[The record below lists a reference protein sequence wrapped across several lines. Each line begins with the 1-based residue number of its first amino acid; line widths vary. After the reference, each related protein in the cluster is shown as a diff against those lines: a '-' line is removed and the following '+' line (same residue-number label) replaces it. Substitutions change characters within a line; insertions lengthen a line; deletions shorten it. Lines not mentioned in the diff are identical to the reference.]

1 MMRRALVLIRA
12 LAAAVIAC
20 NASAADLLDVYR
32 MAQQQ
37 DPVFEAARQAL
48 ESVREKLPQARAG
61 LLPVVAVNGGS
72 SRSQGQYLFGA
83 GPEEDR
89 NINAWNWA
97 LQLTQPVF
105 RVQNWEAYTQAAA
118 IVEQAEAQFAQAGQ
132 DLILRAVQAYFEFD
146 VAQESIRVADAQL
159 RAIEQQLNLA
169 RRGFNAGT
177 NPITDVH
184 EAKSRFDLARA
195 QRVAAQ
201 NELEARR
208 SELERIIGTLPE
220 AVNSLDAHA
229 VPALPEPRDVEA
241 WIANARE
248 NAPAV
253 RGQRAA
259 VEVAEREIAK
269 TRAGHLPTLDMTAS
283 YGSNYASGNSNLAAD
298 YGSRIKSG
306 QIGLQ
311 LSIPIYSGG
320 AVDSRV
326 TESMAALYKARA
338 ELEAARRQA
347 GSTARQAFA
356 GVANGISQIEALV
369 SAVDSSISSVKANQV
384 GYRLGTRINIDVLNA
399 EQQLYTAK
407 RDLIKA
413 RYETLLHGLKLKA
426 STGGLTDADVV
437 AINRWFRAG
446 NSAPSAQ
453 SEVSPGFK
461 PGMPTR

>member
-1 MMRRALVLIRA
+1 MASG
-12 LAAAVIAC
+12 AA
-20 NASAADLLDVYR
+20 AADLLEIYR

-48 ESVREKLPQARAG
+48 GSVREKLPQARAG
-61 LLPVVAVNGGS
+61 LLPSVAVNGGR

-83 GPEEDR
+83 GPEEER
-89 NINAWNWA
+89 NIKAWNWT
-97 LQLTQPVF
+97 LQLTQPVL
-105 RVQNWEAYTQAAA
+105 RVQNWEAYTQAGA

-132 DLILRAVQAYFEFD
+132 DLILRAVQSYFEFD
-146 VAQESIRVADAQL
+146 IAQESIGVADARV

-184 EAKSRFDLARA
+184 ESKSRFDLARA

-201 NELEARR
+201 NELEAKR
-208 SELERIIGTLPE
+208 SELEKIIGTLPE
-220 AVNSLDAHA
+220 TVSSLDPDA
-229 VPALPEPRDVEA
+229 VPPLPDPRDVEA
-241 WIANARE
+241 WIAIARE
-248 NAPAV
+248 HAPAV

-269 TRAGHLPTLDMTAS
+269 SRAGHLPTLDMTAS
-283 YGSNYASGNSNLAAD
+283 YGSNYSSGNSNLATD
-298 YGSRIKSG
+298 YETRIRSG
-306 QIGLQ
+306 QIGVQ
-311 LSIPIYSGG
+311 FSIPIYSGG

-326 TESMAALYKARA
+326 TDSIAALYKARA
-338 ELEAARRQA
+338 ELETARRQA

-369 SAVDSSISSVKANQV
+369 SAVDSSISSVNANQV

-399 EQQLYTAK
+399 EQQLYTSK

-426 STGGLTDADVV
+426 TAGSLTDADVV
-437 AINRWFRAG
+437 ALNGWFKAG
-446 NSAPSAQ
+446 KPTPSAQ
-453 SEVSPGFK
+453 SEVLSGLQPST
-461 PGMPTR
+461 PTR